1 MDSGF
6 RRNDEMDG
14 DARMPM
20 TLKSNASIWLTLSA
34 IVIALD
40 QLTKQIALSLLE
52 PYAPHPVIPGF
63 LNWTLA
69 FNTGAAFSFLHDAG
83 GWQRWLFSAL
93 ALVVSTVLIMW
104 LRRLPRSD
112 WRTALPLALVIGG
125 ALGNLIDRVRLG
137 RVTDFIE
144 VYHQQWSWPAFNV
157 ADSAISVGAVLLI
170 LFGLGSRKAP
180 ENAP

>member
-1 MDSGF
+1 MAGIK
-6 RRNDEMDG
+6 
-14 DARMPM
+14 P
-20 TLKSNASIWLTLSA
+20 NAQIWLALSA

-52 PYAPHPVIPGF
+52 PYAPHSVIPGF

-93 ALVVSTVLIMW
+93 ALVVSIVLIVW
-104 LRRLPRSD
+104 LRRLPRGD

-125 ALGNLIDRVRLG
+125 ALGNLVDRVRLG

-144 VYHQQWSWPAFNV
+144 VYHEQWSWPAFNV

-170 LFGLGSRKAP
+170 VFGLGGRKVLAGGG
-180 ENAP
+180 

>member
-1 MDSGF
+1 MQD
-6 RRNDEMDG
+6 
-14 DARMPM
+14 
-20 TLKSNASIWLTLSA
+20 KQNALIWLSLSA
-34 IVIALD
+34 VVIALD
-40 QLTKQIALSLLE
+40 QLTKQIALAMLQ
-52 PYAPHPVIPGF
+52 PYTPHAVIPGF

-83 GWQRWLFSAL
+83 GWQRWLFSVL
-93 ALVVSTVLIMW
+93 AIGVCAVLAVW
-104 LRRLPRSD
+104 LRRLPRGE

-170 LFGLGSRKAP
+170 VFGFGGRKVP
-180 ENAP
+180 VGGR

>member
-1 MDSGF
+1 MSE
-6 RRNDEMDG
+6 DERFMQD
-14 DARMPM
+14 
-20 TLKSNASIWLTLSA
+20 KQNALIWLSLSA
-34 IVIALD
+34 VVIALD
-40 QLTKQIALSLLE
+40 QITKQIVLATLT
-52 PYAPHPVIPGF
+52 PYTPHAVVPGL

-93 ALVVSTVLIMW
+93 AIGVCIVLVGW
-104 LRRLPRSD
+104 LRRLPRGE

-125 ALGNLIDRVRLG
+125 ALGNLIDRIRLG

-144 VYHQQWSWPAFNV
+144 VYYQQWSWPAFNV

-170 LFGLGSRKAP
+170 VFGLGGRKVP
-180 ENAP
+180 VSGG

>member
-1 MDSGF
+1 MQ
-6 RRNDEMDG
+6 
-14 DARMPM
+14 P
-20 TLKSNASIWLTLSA
+20 KPNAQIWLIVSA

-40 QLTKQIALSLLE
+40 QLTKHIVLAILQ
-52 PYAPHPVIPGF
+52 PYTPVPVIPGL

-83 GWQRWLFSAL
+83 GWQRWLFSVL
-93 ALVVSTVLIMW
+93 AVGVCAVLVVW
-104 LRRLPRSD
+104 LKRLPRTD

-125 ALGNLIDRVRLG
+125 ALGNLIDRLRFG

-170 LFGLGSRKAP
+170 VFGLGGRKAP
-180 ENAP
+180 SGGG

>member
-1 MDSGF
+1 MDS
-6 RRNDEMDG
+6 RN
-14 DARMPM
+14 
-20 TLKSNASIWLTLSA
+20 NALAWLALSA
-34 IVIALD
+34 LVIVVDQITKHVAIA
-40 QLTKQIALSLLE
+40 SLV
-52 PYAPHPVIPGF
+52 PYDPNPVIPGF

-83 GWQRWLFSAL
+83 GWQRWLFSVL
-93 ALVVSTVLIMW
+93 AISVCTVLVIW
-104 LRRLPRSD
+104 LKRVPRAD

-125 ALGNLIDRVRLG
+125 AIGNLIDRVRFG

-170 LFGLGSRKAP
+170 VFGLGGRKLGAGSG
-180 ENAP
+180 